1 MLKLSW
7 VLNDRNYEL
16 LSYDMIAVVLYY
28 MRDLQRAMFFHEKF
42 VKGEYEDLNSNV
54 RNLGC

>member
-7 VLNDRNYEL
+7 AINERDFEL

-28 MRDLQRAMFFHEKF
+28 LRDIKRAMFFHEKF
-42 VKGEYEDLNSNV
+42 VKGEFEDSGSNV
-54 RNLGC
+54 RNLGA